1 MESKTEHWVFAFVI
15 ALVTHAGLVAALVVA
30 WPSGT
35 LPNPRSVGPDLTS
48 SSGTAPIRV
57 QLLGSLLRSELLH
70 TNAPSEP
77 SEITKAH
84 PRRARTSTLK
94 AKTDKGAAE
103 AHNRD
108 GPADSNSSLGEN
120 GSPEFTAADDRAS
133 ACCSDDRTG
142 ARFSAVESRG
152 TQTGSQAAGSGA
164 SNLVAELHRR
174 LAESARHCYPSTARR
189 LRLRGEVGLHF
200 CLSEHGRA
208 SVASLRGSTGSALLD
223 AAARECV
230 LDGALPAPGIAGCYD
245 VPIKFSDRE

>member
-1 MESKTEHWVFAFVI
+1 METKTEHWAFAFVI

-35 LPNPRSVGPDLTS
+35 LPKPKSVGPDLTS
-48 SSGTAPIRV
+48 MSGTAPIRV

-70 TNAPSEP
+70 SDALSQP
-77 SEITKAH
+77 SEITQAH

-94 AKTDKGAAE
+94 AKTDNGAAE
-103 AHNRD
+103 ANNRD
-108 GPADSNSSLGEN
+108 LPNSNSSLGEN
-120 GSPEFTAADDRAS
+120 GSPEFTAADDRAG

-152 TQTGSQAAGSGA
+152 TETGAQAVGEA
-164 SNLVAELHRR
+164 SDRVAELHRR
-174 LAESARHCYPSTARR
+174 LAESAQRCYPSAARR

-200 CLSEHGRA
+200 CLSEQGRA

-230 LDGALPAPGIAGCYD
+230 
-245 VPIKFSDRE
+245 